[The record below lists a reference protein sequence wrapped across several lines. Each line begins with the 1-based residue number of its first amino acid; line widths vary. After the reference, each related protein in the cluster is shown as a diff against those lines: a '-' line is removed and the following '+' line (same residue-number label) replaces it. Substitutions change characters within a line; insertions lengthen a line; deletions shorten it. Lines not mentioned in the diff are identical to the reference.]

1 MLSKLFKEN
10 FVSSYS
16 FIDGSNS
23 EKTKAAYSCIYF
35 ENWNY
40 MNEINWNN
48 MAIRFLYVK
57 SKQIKKNISQNSMI
71 TGFHWNEPEVDK
83 FLLDKI

>member
-1 MLSKLFKEN
+1 
-10 FVSSYS
+10 
-16 FIDGSNS
+16 
-23 EKTKAAYSCIYF
+23 
-35 ENWNY
+35 
-40 MNEINWNN
+40 

-71 TGFHWNEPEVDK
+71 MGFHWNEPEVDK